1 MSQELLIQNSGV
13 TVRAEIDA
21 QITTAK
27 AYPRNPKKSVEYAE
41 MLATL
46 DEETAQSC
54 IYALPR
60 KDKNG
65 NKIEIKGASIRL
77 AEIMMNAWE
86 HIHCATRIVENDGKH
101 ITAEAV
107 AWDLQQNVKVVMQ
120 NKVSIIFGQ
129 KDGKGGYQANAD
141 MQTMLSNAAAAK
153 ALRNAIFKVIPKAF
167 VDSVYKKAV
176 EFSLGDSK
184 ALSTKVNTVVN
195 KLVKMGINKEEM
207 LEYFGHSNLMDFT
220 ADDLTSLI
228 GIGTALKEGMIKP
241 EEVFS
246 VEKQANESASDK
258 INDLIQSKQ
267 APRIDAHVDAAT
279 GEVIGKDD
287 LPY

>member
-1 MSQELLIQNSGV
+1 MSELLLKDTGV
-13 TVRAEIDA
+13 TVKAEIDA

-27 AYPRNPKKSVEYAE
+27 MYPRDPKRCLQYAE
-41 MLATL
+41 MLATM

-65 NKIEIKGASIRL
+65 GKVEIKGASIRL

-129 KDGKGGYQANAD
+129 KDGKGGYTANAD

-167 VDSVYKKAV
+167 VDAIYKKAIIAAIG
-176 EFSLGDSK
+176 ESK
-184 ALSTKVNTVVN
+184 TINSKVTTVVDR
-195 KLVKMGINKEEM
+195 LVKMGINKEEM
-207 LEYFGHSNLMDFT
+207 MTYFGHTNLNDFT
-220 ADDLTSLI
+220 ADDLSSLI

-246 VEKQANESASDK
+246 VEKHETESASNK
-258 INDLIQSKQ
+258 LNGLLASKQ
-267 APRIDAHVDAAT
+267 APKLESSINAQT
-279 GEVIGKDD
+279 GEIDND

>member
-1 MSQELLIQNSGV
+1 MSKELLIQENGIA
-13 TVRAEIDA
+13 VRAEIDA

-54 IYALPR
+54 MYALPR

-129 KDGKGGYQANAD
+129 KDGKGGYTANAD
-141 MQTMLSNAAAAK
+141 MQTTLSNAAAAK

-167 VDSVYKKAV
+167 VDTVYKKAI
-176 EFSLGDSK
+176 EFSIGDSK
-184 ALSTKVNTVVN
+184 TLATKITNAVN
-195 KLVKMGINKEEM
+195 KLVKMGLNKEEM
-207 LEYFGHSNLMDFT
+207 LQYFGHTTLNEFT
-220 ADDLTSLI
+220 SEDYASLI

-241 EEVFS
+241 EDVFS
-246 VEKQANESASDK
+246 LEKNENESAADK
-258 INDLIQSKQ
+258 LNDLIASKKSPKLELSVN
-267 APRIDAHVDAAT
+267 AET
-279 GEVIGKDD
+279 GEVLND